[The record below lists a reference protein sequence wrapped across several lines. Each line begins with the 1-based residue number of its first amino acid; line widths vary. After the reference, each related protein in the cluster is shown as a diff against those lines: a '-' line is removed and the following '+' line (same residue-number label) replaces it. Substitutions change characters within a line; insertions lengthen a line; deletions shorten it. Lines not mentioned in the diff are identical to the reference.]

1 MTRHAYEA
9 AKCQE
14 TKDVEIVLVPED
26 THQTWQHISQSV
38 HHPHHH
44 HHHHPHH
51 YPPHQAAPGAGEQQ
65 PVANSSEHNSQA
77 KLTPEQAQSKA
88 SAMADQQQWDETT
101 KSLTSEIQSVYN
113 ATANPMRDGVNG
125 LRSSWDAL
133 TDNCTLSMPW
143 VGGDIRRKHALEL
156 EQEAKTE
163 NKFGNYQLADK
174 LLNRDLQFSI
184 SAFGLSDKLTI
195 QLSKELRALHKQHVD
210 LPHLDM
216 LNER

>member
-14 TKDVEIVLVPED
+14 TKDVEIILVPED

-51 YPPHQAAPGAGEQQ
+51 YPPHQAAQGEGEQQ
-65 PVANSSEHNSQA
+65 QVSHNSEHNSQA
-77 KLTPEQAQSKA
+77 HLTPEQVRAKA
-88 SAMADQQQWDETT
+88 SAMAEQQQWDQTA
-101 KSLTSEIQSVYN
+101 KSVTSGFQSVYN
-113 ATANPMRDGVNG
+113 SAANPMRDGVNAVRNG
-125 LRSSWDAL
+125 WDGFM
-133 TDNCTLSMPW
+133 DNCTLSTSW
-143 VGGDIRRKHALEL
+143 IGGDNMRKHAQELEL
-156 EQEAKTE
+156 QAKTE
-163 NKFGNYQLADK
+163 NKLGNYQLADK
-174 LLNRDLQFSI
+174 LLNRDLQFSV
-184 SAFGLSDKLTI
+184 SAFGLTDKLTI
-195 QLSKELRALHKQHVD
+195 QLSKELQALHKQHND